1 MTAVIVAVG
10 VYPAFMMDVFEV
22 GVAPIAERLA

>member
-1 MTAVIVAVG
+1 VG
-10 VYPAFMMDVFEV
+10 IYPAVMIDLFES